1 MDILIRDMPIYSSK
15 FFNQLIEPSWK
26 LLVLEL
32 SIYTENV
39 IFSGEIEY
47 TEDEKYKMEDENHLY
62 TRGYESDDEDEKYIF
77 VFFFK
82 CYNFFVLLSFLFYFL
97 FCLCSQNSKT
107 ERERELI
114 I

>member
-39 IFSGEIEY
+39 IFGGEIEY
-47 TEDEKYKMEDENHLY
+47 TEDEQYKMEDENHL
-62 TRGYESDDEDEKYIF
+62 
-77 VFFFK
+77 FK
-82 CYNFFVLLSFLFYFL
+82 KMFYSRKIYYF
-97 FCLCSQNSKT
+97 K
-107 ERERELI
+107 
-114 I
+114 